1 MIIPALAKPCMPPAN
16 ISEAIVE
23 AGGRLTATERR
34 IAEAIVAEPTLLAF
48 GTVSALADHVGT
60 SRPSIVRF
68 AIKLGFAGYQALQDA
83 ARVGLSQ
90 RLSTPRDRVRAD
102 QATGVSDLR
111 SLTESLASLVPIV
124 ESGVLIE
131 LAPRIARAEAVWI
144 ATGET
149 SKASAHALRSGL
161 GIIRPGV
168 HLIEEHSLS
177 RELADAGTRDIALIS
192 DFSRYRRSAVVAAHA
207 LTAHSVPIIAITDG
221 PLSPL
226 AAFAD
231 TLIELSVPGVGPFD
245 TSVPSVA
252 LAELIVAEVARVDRA
267 AVQARIDRTEE
278 LWAAT
283 STFVSDQ

>member
-1 MIIPALAKPCMPPAN
+1 MPPAN

-23 AGGRLTATERR
+23 AGDRLTATERR
-34 IAEAIVAEPTLLAF
+34 VAEAIVAEPTLLAF

-111 SLTESLASLVPIV
+111 SLTESLAPLMPIV

-149 SKASAHALRSGL
+149 SKASAHALHSGL
-161 GIIRPGV
+161 GSIRPGV

-231 TLIELSVPGVGPFD
+231 TLIELFVPAVGPFD
-245 TSVPSVA
+245 SSVPSVA